1 MNLFSAFSKKTQFNN
16 EVEQLRIQYS
26 NEASK
31 LSDEQLKEKYFS
43 INSMGLPGR
52 EKIIMYEVLKNEYQK
67 RNLA

>member
-1 MNLFSAFSKKTQFNN
+1 MNLFSTFSKKAQFND
-16 EVEQLRIQYS
+16 EVEQLRTQYA

-43 INSMGLPGR
+43 INSLGLPGK

-67 RNLA
+67 RNLT